1 MYNISHIVL
10 SQSVLGVTPGTYTF
24 CAVSWIVNQHIV
36 YSPSLR
42 TIFHIWQQHI
52 FYSLSNLEPTHC
64 GQSLRPGKQILIIVS
79 QLAPT
84 HCIQY
89 LTSSTQTLCADSH
102 ILWKLLHTFCTVSH
116 TLKKKNSVQS
126 LTPGTHTFF
135 SIFHTWHPHIVFSI
149 SHLAPTY
156 CVQSLTPGAHTL
168 CSVSQTCQLNSV
180 QSLISVTNT
189 LYTVLHI

>member
-1 MYNISHIVL
+1 MLWHLALTLCTVSNTKQPHIMYNISHIVL
-10 SQSVLGVTPGTYTF
+10 SHSVLGVTPGTYTF

-84 HCIQY
+84 HCIQS
-89 LTSSTQTLCADSH
+89 LTSSTQHYVQTL
-102 ILWKLLHTFCTVSH
+102 TFYENCCTH
-116 TLKKKNSVQS
+116 SVQS
-126 LTPGTHTFF
+126 LTPWRKQKFC
-135 SIFHTWHPHIVFSI
+135 SVSHTWHPHIVFSL
-149 SHLAPTY
+149 SHLAPTH
-156 CVQSLTPGAHTL
+156 CVQSLKH
-168 CSVSQTCQLNSV
+168 VN
-180 QSLISVTNT
+180 
-189 LYTVLHI
+189 